1 MSTYTEKVGNK
12 LNQLLEKTYDAEK
25 GFKKA
30 AENTENTSLKNYF
43 TSKAEERYSFGKEL
57 KEEISS
63 FNQDIDKGGSTT
75 GTIHRAWMDVKSL
88 FSMDSEEAI
97 LEEAI
102 RGEKAAIKEYDQVLS
117 ETSLP
122 ESTKTILTSQKR
134 KIEYGLSNIKNLEE
148 AY

>member
-1 MSTYTEKVGNK
+1 MSNYTEEVGNK

-43 TSKAEERYSFGKEL
+43 TSKAEERYTFGKEL
-57 KEEISS
+57 KEEIKS
-63 FNQDIDKGGSTT
+63 FNQEVDKGGSTT
-75 GTIHRAWMDVKSL
+75 GAIHRAWMDVKAL
-88 FSMDSEEAI
+88 FSMETEEAI

-102 RGEKAAIKEYDQVLS
+102 RGEKASIKEYNDVLK
-117 ETSLP
+117 EISLP
-122 ESTKTILTSQKR
+122 ESTKTILKSHKQ
-134 KIEYGLSNIKNLEE
+134 KIEYGLSNIKTLEN